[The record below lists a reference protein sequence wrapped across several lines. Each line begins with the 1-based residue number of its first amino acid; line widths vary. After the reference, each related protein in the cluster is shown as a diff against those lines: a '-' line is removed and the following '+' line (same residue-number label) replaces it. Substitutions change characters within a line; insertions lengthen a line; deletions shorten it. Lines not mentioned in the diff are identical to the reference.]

1 MFFFNR
7 SNPAA
12 AGHVL
17 VAQLAERTEVKIML

>member
-1 MFFFNR
+1 MVLRFFI
-7 SNPAA
+7 PAA